1 MPYEDHDIGRDIVAR
16 YRQKT
21 KASAHHFEAA
31 TQWLP
36 GGETRRA
43 SFFTPYPTF
52 MERGEGCFLYDVDGN
67 RYLDLQN
74 NYTSLIHGHS
84 HPKVTE
90 IAQTQLRKGVVLG
103 SAGEI
108 QYRHSEHLCHRIPA
122 ADMVRY
128 SNSGTEATLF
138 AMRVARAFKG
148 RDGILK
154 MDGGYHGMH
163 DYAQVNIF
171 PEPGNDGLPEP
182 YAEPWIPRNLLKD
195 MYIAPYNDLAAIEN
209 ILKSHHDNIAAVI
222 VEPMFS
228 SGGLFLP
235 QPGFIEGIRE
245 LTERYDVLMIMDE
258 VMMFRLD
265 YGGMQRFFDV
275 KPDITALGKIIGGGF
290 PVGAVAGRK
299 DIMELFNPANPHP
312 IFHSGTFNGNNITLA
327 AGLTT
332 LEMYDAEEIKRIN
345 VLGDRL
351 RNGLEKSL
359 SDLRVKGQVTGMGS
373 LLAVHWR
380 TEKPKTA
387 RDTFEGLLTAW
398 DLAGLFHLEMLN
410 HGMFTA
416 PRGMYVLSTPMTE
429 SHIDDTIQAFGK
441 TLALLKPYIEDRL
454 PHLIAA

>member
-1 MPYEDHDIGRDIVAR
+1 MPYDDHEIGRDIVAR

-21 KASAHHFEAA
+21 RASAIHFEAA

-43 SFFTPYPTF
+43 SFFLPYPTF
-52 MERGEGCFLYDVDGN
+52 MEHGKGCFLYDVDGN
-67 RYLDLQN
+67 KYLDMQN

-84 HPKVTE
+84 HPKVNE
-90 IAQTQLRKGVVLG
+90 ISRTQLEKGVVLG
-103 SAGEI
+103 SAAEI
-108 QYRHSEHLCHRIPA
+108 QYRHSAHLCNRIPA

-138 AMRVARAFKG
+138 AMRVARAFKK
-148 RDGILK
+148 REGILK

-171 PEPGNDGLPEP
+171 PEPRADGLPEP
-182 YAEPWIPRNLLKD
+182 YAESWIPRNLLKD
-195 MYIAPYNDLAAIEN
+195 MYIAPYNDLAAIE
-209 ILKSHHDNIAAVI
+209 ISLKKHRDNIAAVI

-235 QPGFIEGIRE
+235 QPDFIKGIRE
-245 LTERYDVLMIMDE
+245 LTHRYDVLMIMDE

-265 YGGMQRFFDV
+265 YGGLQRFFEV
-275 KPDITALGKIIGGGF
+275 EPDITALGKIIGGGF

-327 AGLTT
+327 AGLAT
-332 LEMYDAEEIKRIN
+332 LELYDEGAVKRIN
-345 VLGDRL
+345 MLGDRL
-351 RNGLEKSL
+351 RNGLQKVL
-359 SDLRVKGQVTGMGS
+359 SEQGVTGQVTGMGS

-387 RDTFEGLLTAW
+387 RDTFEGLLQAW
-398 DLAGLFHLEMLN
+398 DLAGLFHLEMIN
-410 HGMFTA
+410 NGVFAA
-416 PRGMYVLSTPMTE
+416 PRGMYVLSTPMTASE
-429 SHIDDTIQAFGK
+429 IDDAVQAFEK
-441 TLALLKPYIEDRL
+441 TLALLRPYIENTL
-454 PHLIAA
+454 PQLIAA